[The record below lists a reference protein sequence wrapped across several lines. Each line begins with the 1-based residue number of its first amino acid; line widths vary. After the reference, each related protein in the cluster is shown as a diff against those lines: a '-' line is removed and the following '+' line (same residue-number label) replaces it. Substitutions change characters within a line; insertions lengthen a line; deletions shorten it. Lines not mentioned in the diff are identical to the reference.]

1 MFHLCIYPAPPPSGP
16 ASMLFIQQKEMC
28 KYCLEACTVH
38 GALCL
43 DSLCMCVC
51 MCVCVC
57 VCVYVYVC
65 VCVCVCVCV
74 YVCGCVRLWNV
85 REAPMDTSLDNLSP
99 APTHR
104 LHTCSTCTYS
114 HTLLHVHMHMY
125 LCVVVYALPPHTQV
139 RVAWASQPSSTL
151 SSCLT
156 STRTAPTM
164 ALPSAWLRRHRY
176 YSLPPPYV
184 SLPPVCGCI

>member
-1 MFHLCIYPAPPPSGP
+1 MFHLCVYPAPPPSGP

-43 DSLCMCVC
+43 DSRVYVCMCVCICVC

-57 VCVYVYVC
+57 VYVC
-65 VCVCVCVCV
+65 MYMCMYVCMCVCVCV

-114 HTLLHVHMHMY
+114 HTLLHVHMYMHWF
-125 LCVVVYALPPHTQV
+125 CVWLYMHCHLTHRSEWPGQVNPHQ
-139 RVAWASQPSSTL
+139 L
-151 SSCLT
+151 SL
-156 STRTAPTM
+156 
-164 ALPSAWLRRHRY
+164 H
-176 YSLPPPYV
+176 V
-184 SLPPVCGCI
+184 